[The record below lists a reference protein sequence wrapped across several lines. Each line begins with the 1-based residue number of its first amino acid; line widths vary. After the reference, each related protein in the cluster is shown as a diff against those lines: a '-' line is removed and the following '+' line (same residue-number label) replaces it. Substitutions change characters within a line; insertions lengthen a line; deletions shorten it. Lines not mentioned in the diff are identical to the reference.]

1 MRAPPADSSAM
12 AVVAAAL
19 DSTCEGCMQLI
30 TYRDSFT
37 NSSVYKLAR
46 ESPVH

>member
-19 DSTCEGCMQLI
+19 DSTCEGRAGTGAVSHLQAGLKLHILI
-30 TYRDSFT
+30 ALILF
-37 NSSVYKLAR
+37 
-46 ESPVH
+46 P